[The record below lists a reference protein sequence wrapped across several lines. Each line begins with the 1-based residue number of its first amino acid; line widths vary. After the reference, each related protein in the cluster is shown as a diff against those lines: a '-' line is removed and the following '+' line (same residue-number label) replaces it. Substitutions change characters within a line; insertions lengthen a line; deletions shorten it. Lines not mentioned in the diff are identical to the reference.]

1 MNKLAF
7 FFPAKIVFAESSVEL
22 TPYDGKH
29 PIYLGPIGRKYYFKT
44 DKAKVV
50 FEHIEDDKRQVFLKV
65 KDYFCPCNVS
75 FIDNIPS
82 MIETMADHIEA
93 KLPIWE
99 KEIENPEIYEKQAA
113 ETRAKIKA
121 EREERDRDEAER
133 KLARAKSAREAFLNT
148 LNNFKNN
155 TGVLIW
161 ENFEDACKEY
171 GVKMPIKT
179 IGYGRKNIISVSQTG
194 LTARGKCHN
203 SPVLWAAIKEL
214 ATKLA
219 N

>member
-1 MNKLAF
+1 
-7 FFPAKIVFAESSVEL
+7 
-22 TPYDGKH
+22 
-29 PIYLGPIGRKYYFKT
+29 
-44 DKAKVV
+44 
-50 FEHIEDDKRQVFLKV
+50 
-65 KDYFCPCNVS
+65 
-75 FIDNIPS
+75 